1 MTQKILITGATG
13 NVGKETIKKLLNS
26 KPDRFEIIAGVRDLN
41 KAKKILNY
49 NKLRFAKFNF
59 KNKRLI
65 KESLK
70 NIDKM
75 LLIRPP
81 AISKVKK
88 YILPRG
94 QNLWDRLLKKTR
106 TLFEIADQGRVK
118 DYLLYY
124 IK

>member
-88 YILPRG
+88 YILSRG

-124 IK
+124 IQ